1 MFLVWCAVR
10 QYDESLYF
18 SAAFGAKGEFF
29 MQNDFETV
37 SWDPALSIGQPRLD
51 YDHKLFI
58 GFFNEMLAHA
68 DTDVRSEFMSG
79 FLDKFM
85 RYVGA
90 HFAEEERY
98 MAEIGYPEMA
108 AHVVVHHEVIER
120 LTHIFELTILGEQ
133 RAVPMLVDL
142 IRQGYEEHILVED
155 RKLAE
160 FARARVRP
168 IQYV

>member
-1 MFLVWCAVR
+1 M
-10 QYDESLYF
+10 QKDYE
-18 SAAFGAKGEFF
+18 AA
-29 MQNDFETV
+29 

-58 GFFNEMLAHA
+58 GFFNEMLANVDA
-68 DTDVRSEFMSG
+68 DVHSEFMSG

-85 RYVGA
+85 RYVGG

-98 MAEIGYPEMA
+98 MAEIGYPGMA
-108 AHVVVHHEVIER
+108 EHLAVHHRTIEQ

-142 IRQGYEEHILVED
+142 IRQGYEEHLLVED
-155 RKLAE
+155 RQLAA
-160 FARARVRP
+160 FAQARSRP